1 MFNRLTRGKVAMALV
16 GLLALALV
24 AAACGSDDDDNG
36 VGGLALSG
44 LTANQLESL
53 AAQAQGFFPGGFVQ
67 GSGINVTGRGQVT
80 AVPDLAVLSLGVEAT
95 ADTVAEARDI
105 AATAMSAIA
114 DVLEEQGVAERDIQ
128 TQFFSIQPEYSFTE
142 RTRVL
147 EGFRVVNT
155 LTVKVRDLDNIG
167 PIIDGAAEAG
177 GDVTR
182 INSISFTLENGAEL
196 EDEARALAIQD
207 AVAKAQQFADE
218 TGVTLGKLQFITET
232 TAPRFA
238 QVPRLEAAV
247 FDQGIALPPTPISV
261 GETQVTVTVQA
272 SYAID

>member
-1 MFNRLTRGKVAMALV
+1 MFNRLTRGKLAMALV

-24 AAACGSDDDDNG
+24 AAACGSDSDDNG
-36 VGGLALSG
+36 SGGLALSG

-53 AAQAQGFFPGGFVQ
+53 AAQAQGLFPSGFVQ
-67 GSGINVTGRGQVT
+67 GGGINVTGKGQVT
-80 AVPDLAVLSLGVEAT
+80 AVPDLAILSLGVEAT

-114 DVLEEQGVAERDIQ
+114 DVLEEQVVAERDIQ

-142 RTRVL
+142 RIRVL
-147 EGFRVVNT
+147 EGYRVVNN

-167 PIIDGAAEAG
+167 PIIDGAVEAG

-182 INSISFTLENGAEL
+182 INNISFTLENGADL
-196 EDEARALAIQD
+196 EDEARTLAIQD

-218 TGVTLGKLQFITET
+218 TGVTLGKLQFITEIS
-232 TAPRFA
+232 APRFA
-238 QVPRLEAAV
+238 EAVRVDAAL
-247 FDQGIALPPTPISV
+247 FAEGIAVPPTPISI